1 VSTTRRLTADPKRTS
16 ALRRLPALHE
26 IRYVDA
32 RGHEG
37 DVCAF
42 ELAPDASPIA
52 VEAVTGRAMM
62 LAPGDVFLGTAGYRE
77 STRWVVGGVP
87 YGGLV
92 PDDTYW
98 VLSESGVV
106 GDLVG
111 DSPRAKSH
119 LGQVR
124 FLGCVQDED
133 GRALNIRQFT
143 ETPDVKTPGAG
154 ATDHGAPV
162 FLVVGTSAEVG
173 KTTAAIAVLRAL
185 RLQGESTAIALKA
198 TGTSSFTELA
208 AYLDFGAMQ
217 AFDCVDFG
225 LPTTYPS
232 GRDDIA
238 STFERG
244 LDTCLSIDAGAVIIE
259 CGGDMLGANVP
270 VFLECLKRRRSD
282 AKVILVAADAPGAIG
297 GQRMLADMGLSPSL
311 IAGPCTDTPTL
322 RQRTEAVCGVHAIN
336 LARDEGYDGLL

>member
-1 VSTTRRLTADPKRTS
+1 MMRTFAADLKRTS
-16 ALRRLPALHE
+16 ALRRLPALKKV
-26 IRYVDA
+26 RYA
-32 RGHEG
+32 EAHGHEG

-42 ELAPDASPIA
+42 ELAPEASPIA

-87 YGGLV
+87 DGGLV
-92 PDDTYW
+92 PGSNYW

-119 LGQVR
+119 LGQVKY
-124 FLGCVQDED
+124 LGIVSGED
-133 GRALNIRQFT
+133 GQALNIRQFA
-143 ETPDVKTPGAG
+143 EAPQAG
-154 ATDHGAPV
+154 VADHGAPV

-173 KTTAAIAVLRAL
+173 KTTAGIAVLRAL
-185 RLQGESTAIALKA
+185 RLKGRSTTIALKA

-208 AYLDFGAMQ
+208 AYLDFGATQ

-232 GRDDIA
+232 GREDIA

-244 LDTCLSIDAGAVIIE
+244 LEACLSIAADAVIVE

-270 VFLECLKRRRSD
+270 IFLDCLKRRRPD
-282 AKVILVAADAPGAIG
+282 AKVILVAADALGALG
-297 GQRMLADMGLSPSL
+297 GQRMLQEMGLSPTL

-322 RQRTEAVCGVHAIN
+322 QQRTESVCGVPAIN
-336 LARDEGYDGLL
+336 LSRDEAHDGLI

>member
-1 VSTTRRLTADPKRTS
+1 
-16 ALRRLPALHE
+16 LPALKKLRCAE
-26 IRYVDA
+26 A

-42 ELAPDASPIA
+42 ELAAEASPIA
-52 VEAVTGRAMM
+52 VEAVIGRAMM
-62 LAPGDVFLGTAGYRE
+62 LAPGDVFLGTTGYRE

-87 YGGLV
+87 DGGLV
-92 PDDTYW
+92 PGSNYW

-119 LGQVR
+119 LGQVKY
-124 FLGCVQDED
+124 LGIVSGED
-133 GRALNIRQFT
+133 GQALNIRQFA
-143 ETPDVKTPGAG
+143 EMPRAG
-154 ATDHGAPV
+154 AVDHGAPV

-173 KTTAAIAVLRAL
+173 KTTAGIAVLRAL
-185 RLQGESTAIALKA
+185 RLKGQSTAIALKA

-208 AYLDFGAMQ
+208 SYLDFGATR

-232 GRDDIA
+232 SRDDIA
-238 STFERG
+238 STFERA
-244 LDTCLSIDAGAVIIE
+244 LETCLSIEAGAVIVE

-270 VFLECLKRRRSD
+270 VFLDCLKRRRPA
-282 AKVILVAADAPGAIG
+282 AKVILVAADALGALG
-297 GQRMLADMGLSPSL
+297 GQRMLQDMGLSPTL

-322 RQRTEAVCGVHAIN
+322 QQRTEAVCGVPAIN
-336 LARDEGYDGLL
+336 LSRDDAHDGLL

>member
-1 VSTTRRLTADPKRTS
+1 MMRTLAAGLKRTS
-16 ALRRLPALHE
+16 ALRRLPALKKV
-26 IRYVDA
+26 RYAEA

-42 ELAPDASPIA
+42 ELAPEASPIA

-87 YGGLV
+87 DGGLV
-92 PDDTYW
+92 PGNNYW
-98 VLSESGVV
+98 VLAESGVV

-119 LGQVR
+119 LGQVK
-124 FLGCVQDED
+124 FLGVVSGED
-133 GRALNIRQFT
+133 SQALNIRQFAESAT
-143 ETPDVKTPGAG
+143 AGGADQ
-154 ATDHGAPV
+154 AAPV

-173 KTTAAIAVLRAL
+173 KTTAGIAILRAL
-185 RLQGESTAIALKA
+185 RFKGQSTVIALKA
-198 TGTSSFTELA
+198 TGTSSITELGS
-208 AYLDFGAMQ
+208 YLDFGATR

-232 GRDDIA
+232 GRDGIA
-238 STFERG
+238 PIFESG
-244 LDTCLSIDAGAVIIE
+244 LEACLSIAADAVIVE

-270 VFLECLKRRRSD
+270 VFLGCLKRRRPD
-282 AKVILVAADAPGAIG
+282 AKVILVAADAPGAVG
-297 GQRMLADMGLSPSL
+297 GQRMLQDMGLSPTL

-322 RQRTEAVCGVHAIN
+322 QQRTEAVCGVPAIN
-336 LARDEGYDGLL
+336 LSRDETHDELF

>member
-1 VSTTRRLTADPKRTS
+1 MMRTFAADLKRTS
-16 ALRRLPALHE
+16 ALRRLPALKKV
-26 IRYVDA
+26 RYAKA

-42 ELAPDASPIA
+42 ELAPEASPIA

-62 LAPGDVFLGTAGYRE
+62 LAPGDIFLGTAGYRE

-87 YGGLV
+87 DGGLV
-92 PDDTYW
+92 PGRNYW
-98 VLSESGVV
+98 VLAESGVV

-111 DSPRAKSH
+111 NSPRAKSH
-119 LGQVR
+119 LGQVKY
-124 FLGCVQDED
+124 LGIVSGED
-133 GRALNIRQFT
+133 GQALNIRQFA
-143 ETPDVKTPGAG
+143 ETPQAG
-154 ATDHGAPV
+154 VADHSAPV

-173 KTTAAIAVLRAL
+173 KTTAGIAVLRAL
-185 RLQGESTAIALKA
+185 RLKGRSTAIALKA

-208 AYLDFGAMQ
+208 TYLDFGATQ

-232 GRDDIA
+232 GREDVA

-244 LDTCLSIDAGAVIIE
+244 LEACLSMAAGAVIIE

-270 VFLECLKRRRSD
+270 IFLDCLKRRRPG
-282 AKVILVAADAPGAIG
+282 AKVILVAADALGALG
-297 GQRMLADMGLSPSL
+297 GQRMLQDMGLSPTL
-311 IAGPCTDTPTL
+311 ITGPCTDTPTL
-322 RQRTEAVCGVHAIN
+322 QQRTESVCGVPAIN
-336 LARDEGYDGLL
+336 LSRDEAHDGLL

>member
-1 VSTTRRLTADPKRTS
+1 MRTFAADLKRTS
-16 ALRRLPALHE
+16 ALRRLPALKKV
-26 IRYVDA
+26 RYAEA
-32 RGHEG
+32 RGQEG

-42 ELAPDASPIA
+42 ELVPGASPIA

-87 YGGLV
+87 AGGLL
-92 PDDTYW
+92 PGSNYW

-106 GDLVG
+106 GDLIG

-119 LGQVR
+119 LGQVKY
-124 FLGCVQDED
+124 LGIVSDED
-133 GRALNIRQFT
+133 GQALNIRQFV
-143 ETPDVKTPGAG
+143 ESPQAG
-154 ATDHGAPV
+154 VADHGAPV

-173 KTTAAIAVLRAL
+173 KTTAGIAVLRAL
-185 RLQGESTAIALKA
+185 RLKGRSAAIALKA

-208 AYLDFGAMQ
+208 SYLDFGATQ
-217 AFDCVDFG
+217 AFDCIDFG

-238 STFERG
+238 ATFVAA
-244 LDTCLSIDAGAVIIE
+244 LDACLSVAAGAVIVE

-270 VFLECLKRRRSD
+270 VFLDCLKRRRPD
-282 AKVILVAADAPGAIG
+282 AKVILVAADAPGALG
-297 GQRMLADMGLSPSL
+297 GQRILQDMGLSPTL

-322 RQRTEAVCGVHAIN
+322 RQRTEAVCGVPAIN
-336 LARDEGYDGLL
+336 LSRDEAHDGLF

>member
-1 VSTTRRLTADPKRTS
+1 MMRTLVADLKRTS
-16 ALRRLPALHE
+16 ALRRLPALKNVRCAEAH
-26 IRYVDA
+26 
-32 RGHEG
+32 GHEG

-42 ELAPDASPIA
+42 ELAAEASPIA

-62 LAPGDVFLGTAGYRE
+62 LAPGDVFLGTTGYRE

-87 YGGLV
+87 DGGLA
-92 PDDTYW
+92 PGSNYW

-124 FLGCVQDED
+124 YLGIVSGED
-133 GRALNIRQFT
+133 GQALNIRQFA
-143 ETPDVKTPGAG
+143 ETPQAG
-154 ATDHGAPV
+154 VTDHGAPV

-173 KTTAAIAVLRAL
+173 KTTAGIAVLRAL
-185 RLQGESTAIALKA
+185 RLKGQSTAIALKA

-208 AYLDFGAMQ
+208 SYLDFGATR

-238 STFERG
+238 STFERA
-244 LDTCLSIDAGAVIIE
+244 LETCLSIEAGAVIVE

-270 VFLECLKRRRSD
+270 IFLDCLKRWRPD
-282 AKVILVAADAPGAIG
+282 AKVILVAADALGALG
-297 GQRMLADMGLSPSL
+297 GQRMLQDMGLSPTL

-322 RQRTEAVCGVHAIN
+322 QQRTEALCGVPAIN
-336 LARDEGYDGLL
+336 LSTDEAHDGLL

>member
-1 VSTTRRLTADPKRTS
+1 MRTLAGDLKRTS
-16 ALRRLPALHE
+16 ALRRLPALKKL
-26 IRYVDA
+26 RYA
-32 RGHEG
+32 EAHGHEG

-42 ELAPDASPIA
+42 ELAADASPIA

-62 LAPGDVFLGTAGYRE
+62 LAPGDVFLGTTGYRE

-87 YGGLV
+87 DGGLV
-92 PDDTYW
+92 PGSNYW

-119 LGQVR
+119 LGQVTYR
-124 FLGCVQDED
+124 GIVSDEN
-133 GRALNIRQFT
+133 GQALNMRQFA
-143 ETPDVKTPGAG
+143 EMPRAG
-154 ATDHGAPV
+154 VMDLGAPV

-173 KTTAAIAVLRAL
+173 KTTAGIAVLRAL
-185 RLQGESTAIALKA
+185 RLKGQSTAIALKA

-208 AYLDFGAMQ
+208 SYLDFGATR

-232 GRDDIA
+232 SRDDIA
-238 STFERG
+238 STFERA
-244 LDTCLSIDAGAVIIE
+244 LETSLSIEAGAVIVE

-270 VFLECLKRRRSD
+270 VFLDCLKRRRPD
-282 AKVILVAADAPGAIG
+282 AKVILVAADAPGALG
-297 GQRMLADMGLSPSL
+297 GQRMLQDMGLSPTL

-322 RQRTEAVCGVHAIN
+322 QQRTEAVCGVPAIN
-336 LARDEGYDGLL
+336 LSRDDAHDGLL

>member
-1 VSTTRRLTADPKRTS
+1 MRALAADLKRTS
-16 ALRRLPALHE
+16 ALRRLPALKKL
-26 IRYVDA
+26 RYA
-32 RGHEG
+32 EAHGHEG

-42 ELAPDASPIA
+42 ELAADASPIA

-62 LAPGDVFLGTAGYRE
+62 LAPGDVFLGTTGYRE

-87 YGGLV
+87 DGGLV
-92 PDDTYW
+92 PGSNYW

-119 LGQVR
+119 LGQVTYR
-124 FLGCVQDED
+124 GIVSDEN
-133 GRALNIRQFT
+133 GQALNMRQFA
-143 ETPDVKTPGAG
+143 EMPRAG
-154 ATDHGAPV
+154 VMDLGAPV

-173 KTTAAIAVLRAL
+173 KTTAGIAVLRAL
-185 RLQGESTAIALKA
+185 RLKGQLTAIALKA

-208 AYLDFGAMQ
+208 SYLDFGATR

-232 GRDDIA
+232 SRDDIA
-238 STFERG
+238 STFERA
-244 LDTCLSIDAGAVIIE
+244 LETSLSIEAGAVIVE

-270 VFLECLKRRRSD
+270 VFLDCLKRRRPD
-282 AKVILVAADAPGAIG
+282 AKVILVAADAPGALG
-297 GQRMLADMGLSPSL
+297 GQRMLQDMGLSPTL

-322 RQRTEAVCGVHAIN
+322 QQRTEAVCGVPAIN
-336 LARDEGYDGLL
+336 LSRDDAHDGLL

>member
-1 VSTTRRLTADPKRTS
+1 MRTFAADLKRTS
-16 ALRRLPALHE
+16 ALRRLPTLKKVRCAE
-26 IRYVDA
+26 A

-42 ELAPDASPIA
+42 ELAADASPIA

-62 LAPGDVFLGTAGYRE
+62 LAPGDVFLGTTGYRE
-77 STRWVVGGVP
+77 STRWVVGGIP
-87 YGGLV
+87 EGGLV
-92 PDDTYW
+92 PGNSYW
-98 VLSESGVV
+98 VLAESGVV

-119 LGQVR
+119 LGQVNY
-124 FLGCVQDED
+124 LGIVNGED
-133 GRALNIRQFT
+133 GQALNIRRFA
-143 ETPDVKTPGAG
+143 EPPEAG
-154 ATDHGAPV
+154 VTDHGAPV

-173 KTTAAIAVLRAL
+173 KTTAGIAVLRAL
-185 RLQGESTAIALKA
+185 RLKGQSTAIALKA

-208 AYLDFGAMQ
+208 SYLDFGAKR

-238 STFERG
+238 STFERA
-244 LDTCLSIDAGAVIIE
+244 LDACLSIEAGAVIVE

-270 VFLECLKRRRSD
+270 IFVGCLKRRRPD
-282 AKVILVAADAPGAIG
+282 AKVILVAADALGALG
-297 GQRMLADMGLSPSL
+297 GQRMLQDLGLSPTL

-322 RQRTEAVCGVHAIN
+322 QQRTEAVCGVPAIN
-336 LARDEGYDGLL
+336 LSRDEAHDGLL